1 MLLDLK
7 VLLNLGCWGVDEVD
21 TFYWKWTADV
31 FIIPGFLCF
40 ILFIVYTCGWCSRL
54 CTRRELSR
62 NRSASDVD
70 IEAELA
76 RVSDKTAGFIG
87 WTYAGIFFMLPRM
100 TATVF
105 KAFKCR
111 SLAPEGDACE
121 SWLEA
126 EYSVSC
132 CTGAY
137 DLLWI
142 GGVVGATM
150 ILALPLGFGWILWR
164 ASRKNWKSFVRAQG
178 RVHGQG
184 EEGNGSRSPSPS
196 PEPRGGGGL
205 SRTAAASRSE
215 WRAPRSAES
224 FPVGV
229 GTGGQQDSGGG
240 FGEPESDGGLLALF
254 DDMWLFSDKT
264 QYYSYNFRQLQGRI
278 VILSRSILCAA
289 ISLTPE
295 SITISA
301 HFSFFIYCY
310 TPSAYYWEI
319 CEMLHRITMSGFLMF
334 APGGRGSVDQL
345 FCGLLVSFGM
355 TCLHVKRWPYAA
367 AADNWLRFAAEI
379 QIFQTI
385 AVALALKS
393 RGSSHSAMD
402 ALGLGSA
409 EGYDWLLVISFW
421 VLTPAML
428 LAVLAVKFRQF
439 RKERSETNQE
449 LEAAWRTATMESPL
463 VVSAQ

>member
-31 FIIPGFLCF
+31 FIIPGFLCL

-62 NRSASDVD
+62 NRSASDAD

-111 SLAPEGDACE
+111 SLAPQGDACE

-137 DLLWI
+137 ELLWI

-178 RVHGQG
+178 RVGS
-184 EEGNGSRSPSPS
+184 EGSGSRSPSPS
-196 PEPRGGGGL
+196 PERGGDGP
-205 SRTAAASRSE
+205 SRASE

-229 GTGGQQDSGGG
+229 GTGGQQDSAGG

-264 QYYSYNFRQLQGRI
+264 QYYSYNFRQLQ
-278 VILSRSILCAA
+278 
-289 ISLTPE
+289 
-295 SITISA
+295 A

-379 QIFQTI
+379 QIFQTL

-421 VLTPAML
+421 VLTPTML

-439 RKERSETNQE
+439 RKERSETSRE

-463 VVSAQ
+463 VFSAQ